1 MLRMRALYVLKKPGL
16 EKPSTALRVGEF
28 RFFMPV
34 GPEELS
40 LQALS
45 SEQRGYRVFY
55 TWTGM
60 IERVCRGWA
69 IAKSRTRVSE
79 IRPNS

>member
-1 MLRMRALYVLKKPGL
+1 MEVAHSWGWGRARECVEMLQKPGL

-60 IERVCRGWA
+60 IKWVCGFA
-69 IAKSRTRVSE
+69 GAG
-79 IRPNS
+79 